1 MFSFIKDRL
10 WKNYLIYSF
19 EKIRALISEIFYF
32 FLFWTCVKNS
42 LFYLKIP
49 VFFYLSNNTAIDPLI
64 GFLFFGRPSCRFLS
78 RNNFNSFTNIK
89 KEVGYISYAFK
100 QLRIFCCF
108 SKIKL
113 RVHTI
118 SLARIYT
125 RHPIHILTHKDHY
138 CLIVERC
145 YHQLMPDV

>member
-1 MFSFIKDRL
+1 MEELFDLFFWENTCFDFWNILFFLILDLRQEFTFSFED
-10 WKNYLIYSF
+10 SGF
-19 EKIRALISEIFYF
+19 
-32 FLFWTCVKNS
+32 
-42 LFYLKIP
+42 
-49 VFFYLSNNTAIDPLI
+49 FFYLSNNTAIDPLI
-64 GFLFFGRPSCRFLS
+64 GFLFFGRPSCRFLG

-89 KEVGYISYAFK
+89 NEVGYISYAFK

-108 SKIKL
+108 SIIKL